1 MALIQGPFSRI
12 ATQFVS
18 GLVSIASQTFAGAKT
33 FTSALIA
40 SAGIQLASLWN
51 TNGGSASDVC
61 VKVGTNLSDGSVNA
75 TAKLLQVSTGIG
87 GTEVPKWYVD
97 KTGSAGP
104 TTDLIKTRIGS
115 NNAWLQ
121 SSASGTV
128 VTCGTYFEIV
138 QGANINVDTVYAHNG
153 QPMLVTAQNG
163 TLAAHIATKVGT
175 TTADASVNASAKLLS
190 VRTGIG
196 ATEAEYFGVTK
207 AGITFSGFANSL
219 ISCNGSVVDIGNGGT
234 IPARATY
241 FTGTGAVTAF
251 YASAGGG
258 FSAPNTARFW
268 SETLGNGAT
277 DVLLKAGAYIAD
289 GSVNAAARLLSLRTG
304 LGGTEVEKAAFTA
317 AGRLDQSGTDS
328 SGTPGVA
335 TINKPTGKSAI
346 AAGASSVV
354 ITNSLVTAAS
364 SVIITPHARD
374 TTCKELIAVPAA
386 GSFTVS
392 GTANA
397 TAALSFSWRVSNLI

>member
-40 SAGIQLASLWN
+40 SAGIQLSALWN
-51 TNGGSASDVC
+51 TNGASASDVA
-61 VKVGTNLSDGSVNA
+61 VKVGTNLADGSVNA
-75 TAKLLQVSTGIG
+75 GAKLLSLRTGLG
-87 GTEVPKWYVD
+87 GTELEKVYFNKAGQMVLGSYLVL
-97 KTGSAGP
+97 TGAAGGFP
-104 TTDLIKTRIGS
+104 
-115 NNAWLQ
+115 A
-121 SSASGTV
+121 AGTGLWSDGV
-128 VTCGTYFEIV
+128 QIHCTTYFEVSQGLNV
-138 QGANINVDTVYAHNG
+138 QVDTIYAHNG

-175 TTADASVNASAKLLS
+175 TTADASVNAAAKLLS
-190 VRTGIG
+190 VRTGI
-196 ATEAEYFGVTK
+196 
-207 AGITFSGFANSL
+207 
-219 ISCNGSVVDIGNGGT
+219 
-234 IPARATY
+234 
-241 FTGTGAVTAF
+241 
-251 YASAGGG
+251 
-258 FSAPNTARFW
+258 W
-268 SETLGNGAT
+268 
-277 DVLLKAGAYIAD
+277 
-289 GSVNAAARLLSLRTG
+289 
-304 LGGTEVEKAAFTA
+304 GTEVEKLFVLKDGSLTSNGEVKFNRFLTDTQASGFPAQLTGGSQGWMSESTTTIADPSPLWRFRNFGADKAFVMA
-317 AGRLDQSGTDS
+317 SGRIDQSGTDS
-328 SGTPGVA
+328 SGTPGAA

-346 AAGASSVV
+346 AAGAPSVV